1 MDEKYPAILH
11 LQAGGRVPIA
21 TLCMRMI
28 IMVFVH
34 CGTRGISSMDLSTN
48 QRRTYHSVR
57 LWNLSEPRERCEC
70 VF

>member
-28 IMVFVH
+28 IMVLVY
-34 CGTRGISSMDLSTN
+34 CGHGNLQSVEYEFIDKSKTN
-48 QRRTYHSVR
+48 IP
-57 LWNLSEPRERCEC
+57 LC
-70 VF
+70 

>member
-1 MDEKYPAILH
+1 MDMKYPAILH

-34 CGTRGISSMDLSTN
+34 CGARGIAKVLSTN
-48 QRRTYHSVR
+48 
-57 LWNLSEPRERCEC
+57 LSILLGCAVGRAH
-70 VF
+70 V